1 MLSTGFFD
9 NVLDTAKYFSS
20 LRFTDGKG
28 ISQPCQVRFLYYY
41 EAFLQRVV
49 ISPQI
54 KYLRRLVLKQ
64 VPITSVVY
72 NGCNKPFFEIYQVMG
87 LEHKK
92 IYENI
97 DIE

>member
-1 MLSTGFFD
+1 MLEA
-9 NVLDTAKYFSS
+9 AKYFSS

-28 ISQPCQVRFLYYY
+28 ISQPCQVRFLYYLD
-41 EAFLQRVV
+41 AFLDRIV

-54 KYLRRLVLKQ
+54 KYLRKLVLKQ
-64 VPITSVVY
+64 VPITSQVF

-92 IYENI
+92 IFENT